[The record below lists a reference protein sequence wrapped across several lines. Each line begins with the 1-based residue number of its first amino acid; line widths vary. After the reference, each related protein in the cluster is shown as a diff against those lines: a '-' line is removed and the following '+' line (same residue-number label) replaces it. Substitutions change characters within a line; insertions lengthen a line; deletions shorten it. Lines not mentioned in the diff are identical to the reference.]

1 MLRKPYNSPQIAAPT
16 RSGLSALQPID
27 TSPFK
32 RPSGLFFTWFT
43 LILIWMIS
51 LLPWRL
57 WQPAPDLLLLVVA
70 FWCLNESQRVTMLT
84 AFVFGLFM
92 DVHDASL
99 LGGQALTSTLAI
111 GRAHV

>member
-1 MLRKPYNSPQIAAPT
+1 
-16 RSGLSALQPID
+16 
-27 TSPFK
+27 
-32 RPSGLFFTWFT
+32 
-43 LILIWMIS
+43 MIS

-92 DVHDASL
+92 DVHDAAL
-99 LGGQALTSTLAI
+99 LGGQALTYTLVAYGLTVLRRRLLRSNAIVPSIHLLHIFVFAEAIHQHLKSTPLKSS
-111 GRAHV
+111 H

>member
-1 MLRKPYNSPQIAAPT
+1 MLRKPDNSPQIAAPT

-32 RPSGLFFTWFT
+32 RPSGLFFIWFT

-92 DVHDASL
+92 DVHDAAL
-99 LGGQALTSTLAI
+99 LGDRKS
-111 GRAHV
+111 VV